1 VSLSPALIHYS
12 AELKPYMFEA
22 AVTML
27 LLLAITER
35 HHVRAGW
42 IAGIGVVALAFSF
55 PALAIVPLLGLA
67 WAAEAVHRDGVRVT
81 VSRLWLPGL
90 VLIVA
95 EAVAGVFA
103 LRTRAPI
110 ADVWEGYAAYAPL
123 PTTRAGLE
131 WLARTATSTVDY
143 AFFNIGII
151 GRPADGVLTD
161 PLLVASTLI
170 VSSTVVAATAIG
182 VRSLRL
188 RATPRRLP
196 GRVRELSTSLAT
208 AAAILSIM
216 FVLSGLNIYPFQGRL
231 TVYLFPLVFVVF
243 AHSVDLLDERF
254 GANIAAAAALVM
266 LAATV
271 PSAVE
276 IAARP
281 YDKFD
286 MVAALE
292 WIEGKPEPGDAIVFD
307 EVSSGEAFF
316 FHERDFD
323 FGGTGIRF
331 YPGLDVEGIA
341 PLADGN
347 TVWFLSA
354 FVTDR
359 NSEWVDNLLEDEH
372 VVDSWRGDG
381 VMVAEI
387 VP

>member
-1 VSLSPALIHYS
+1 
-12 AELKPYMFEA
+12 
-22 AVTML
+22 ML
-27 LLLAITER
+27 
-35 HHVRAGW
+35 
-42 IAGIGVVALAFSF
+42 
-55 PALAIVPLLGLA
+55 
-67 WAAEAVHRDGVRVT
+67 
-81 VSRLWLPGL
+81 
-90 VLIVA
+90 
-95 EAVAGVFA
+95 
-103 LRTRAPI
+103 
-110 ADVWEGYAAYAPL
+110 
-123 PTTRAGLE
+123 
-131 WLARTATSTVDY
+131 
-143 AFFNIGII
+143 
-151 GRPADGVLTD
+151 
-161 PLLVASTLI
+161 
-170 VSSTVVAATAIG
+170 
-182 VRSLRL
+182 
-188 RATPRRLP
+188 
-196 GRVRELSTSLAT
+196 
-208 AAAILSIM
+208 
-216 FVLSGLNIYPFQGRL
+216 VLSGLNIYPFQGRL

-254 GANIAAAAALVM
+254 GANIAAAVALVM

-381 VMVAEI
+381 VIVAEI